1 MKVGIIGNGLV
12 GSTAAYAI
20 VLQKAANEVVMIDL
34 DKKRSIAESADIQ
47 HALPFVS
54 ACDVYSGGYEDL
66 AGCKIVVHAAGVN
79 QKAGETRLMLMERN
93 AKVTREVLTNSI
105 KYAPGAIFLIA
116 TNPVDLITHLASN
129 IGEEFG
135 MPPGRIIGTGT
146 TLDTSRFRALL
157 GRHLGVDP
165 HHVHGYV
172 VGEHGDSEVLVWSNI
187 DVGGVALNDFVKF
200 RNVEFNDQL
209 KSEMDGDV
217 RNAAYKIIAGKG
229 STYYGIGAAIA
240 RITEVIGRDNR
251 AILTICTRVKNVA
264 GVSDV
269 TLSLPHL
276 LGGEGDLG
284 ALPLKL
290 NKDELVLME
299 KSAQI
304 IREKVKELG

>member
-20 VLQKAANEVVMIDL
+20 VLQKAANEVVMIDI
-34 DKKRSIAESADIQ
+34 DKKRSIAEAADIQ

-54 ACDVYSGGYEDL
+54 ASDVYSGSYEDL
-66 AGCKIVVHAAGVN
+66 AGCKIIVHAAGVN
-79 QKAGETRLMLMERN
+79 QKEGETRLMLMERN
-93 AKVTREVLTNSI
+93 AKVTREVITNSL
-105 KYAPGAIFLIA
+105 KYAPGAIFVIA
-116 TNPVDLITHLASN
+116 TNPVDLITHLASK

-135 MPPGRIIGTGT
+135 MPPGRILGTGT
-146 TLDTSRFRALL
+146 TLDTARFRALL

-187 DVGGVALNDFVKF
+187 DVGGVALIDFVKF
-200 RNVEFNDQL
+200 RNVDFNEQI
-209 KSEMDGDV
+209 KSEMDSDV

-240 RITEVIGRDNR
+240 RITDVIGRDNR

-290 NKDELVLME
+290 NKEELVLME

-304 IREKVKELG
+304 ISDKVKEMG